1 MKTRTFQVRTKKRA
15 ERVALVDFL
24 AQQLG
29 LSKKKTKSLIDSRC
43 VFVNAKRT
51 WMAKHT
57 LQFGDTVEVHAPD
70 HAPEKRRFKV
80 LYKDAHYLVVDKPAG
95 VVTNG
100 PPESLEALLRKDSK
114 DKEYPKAVHRLD
126 TGTSGCILLA
136 KHALAA
142 ENILPLFRKHE
153 VRKVYRAIVLGQ
165 VRQQSNR
172 IETPIAGKTA
182 KTEFQVLKT
191 TKVASLLKVRIA
203 TGRTHQ
209 IRIHMSSIGHPV
221 AGDRTYAPSKL
232 PDEALRNIPRQML
245 HAETLTFPCP
255 FTGKEIACKA
265 ALPKDFKTCQKALGV
280 G

>member
-1 MKTRTFQVRTKKRA
+1 MKQSTFQVRTKKS
-15 ERVALVDFL
+15 ERIMLIDFL
-24 AQQLG
+24 AQKLG

-43 VFVNAKRT
+43 VFVNSKRT
-51 WMAKHT
+51 WMARHM
-57 LQFGDTVEVHAPD
+57 LQSSDIVEVHAPAKI
-70 HAPEKRRFKV
+70 APERGTFKL

-95 VVTNG
+95 LLTNG
-100 PPESLEALLRKDSK
+100 SPDSLEGLLKKDSK
-114 DKEYPKAVHRLD
+114 AEFPKAVHRLD
-126 TGTSGCILLA
+126 TGTSGCVLLA
-136 KHALAA
+136 RDALAA
-142 ENILPLFRKHE
+142 ENILPFFREHK

-172 IETPIAGKTA
+172 IETPIKGKTA
-182 KTEFQVLKT
+182 KTEFQILKST
-191 TKVASLLKVRIA
+191 RLATLMKVRIA

-232 PDEALRNIPRQML
+232 PDDVLRHIPRQML
-245 HAETLTFPCP
+245 HAETLTFPSP